1 MMFTLHTSSFNTVR
15 VLRHVLLALFTLIS
29 STMGWAQAAEPQRDY
44 NYILGAGDV
53 VRVNVYQNQ
62 DLTLEVRISENG
74 AISYPLLGQVR
85 IGGMSVPQAEKAI
98 SDGLRNGNFVKQ
110 PQVSVMVVQV
120 RGHQASVLGM
130 VTRPGRY
137 PLEQAGMR
145 MSELLAIA
153 GGIAQGGSDQ
163 VTLSGMRDG
172 RPLRVVIDVPSLF
185 SAAGKTNDPV
195 IANGDTIYV
204 DRMPMVFIYGEVQRP
219 GALRLERDMTVIQ
232 ALATGGG
239 LTQRGTEKGL
249 RIHRRNASG
258 QVEIVQPGMNDLLK
272 DGDVIY
278 LKESLF

>member
-1 MMFTLHTSSFNTVR
+1 MMLTLHTNSSKTVR
-15 VLRHVLLALFTLIS
+15 VLLHALLAFFTLLA
-29 STMGWAQAAEPQRDY
+29 STLNPAQAAEPQRDY
-44 NYILGAGDV
+44 ILGPGDV

-62 DLTLEVRISENG
+62 DLSLEARVSESG
-74 AISYPLLGQVR
+74 TISYPLLGQVR
-85 IGGMSVPQAEKAI
+85 IGGMSVPLAERAI
-98 SDGLRNGNFVKQ
+98 ADGLRNGNFVKQ
-110 PQVSVMVVQV
+110 PQVSVMVMQV

-137 PLEQAGMR
+137 PLEQAGLR

-153 GGIAQGGSDQ
+153 GGISPGGSDQ
-163 VTLSGMRDG
+163 ITLSGMRDG

-204 DRMPMVFIYGEVQRP
+204 ERMPMVFIYGEVQRP
-219 GALRLERDMTVIQ
+219 GAMRLERDMTVIQ

-258 QVEIVQPGMNDLLK
+258 QVEIIQPGMNDPLK